1 MLAHNLTRTA
11 HPTTRSLIPTPPAAG
26 SVSPSLRKSHRYDE
40 EATSSSG
47 SDYSTDSDDDEVE
60 PAPPQK
66 AGQASSIRLSIQELG
81 RDRVYY
87 WNEDR
92 KGTGSDSPSTTPT
105 TTKSTADPDPT
116 GAHASPTLAITTRLV
131 TITPSLKPSSSSN
144 DYESPPFSPTDDDSE
159 PSRTNN
165 DSNPKPTGT
174 GSNDKPTS
182 SGGSPPSATSTG
194 TAPDASSSI
203 VPQDLLDVLLKT
215 HNDFRVLHQ
224 VDPLGWN
231 DTLAESSDR
240 WVDNCVWE
248 HSGGKLLEGGYG
260 ENLFGSSGTKSAED
274 TPVDGK
280 AGVDAWNDEIKM
292 YTYSPPTGFTHET
305 GQ

>member
-1 MLAHNLTRTA
+1 M
-11 HPTTRSLIPTPPAAG
+11 RSC
-26 SVSPSLRKSHRYDE
+26 
-40 EATSSSG
+40 SSS
-47 SDYSTDSDDDEVE
+47 SIPRIDELRGVE
-60 PAPPQK
+60 EK
-66 AGQASSIRLSIQELG
+66 
-81 RDRVYY
+81 
-87 WNEDR
+87 
-92 KGTGSDSPSTTPT
+92 
-105 TTKSTADPDPT
+105 

-131 TITPSLKPSSSSN
+131 TITASLKPSSSSN

-260 ENLFGSSGTKSAED
+260 ENLFGELGDSLRNPSEELTNGQRCRLQALLGRTRRKIH
-274 TPVDGK
+274 PLMGK
-280 AGVDAWNDEIKM
+280 QES
-292 YTYSPPTGFTHET
+292 TR
-305 GQ
+305 GQIFFRFRLSVPSITDSV